1 MKLLLPMLMIAAVW
15 SLCGLGNTQNTGTEQ
30 KPPASQA
37 PKAATSDRESVRR
50 ELVSLANQIAQAAK
64 DGDISYLSKIATDDF
79 KLTDVDGKI
88 KTKNQVLAEVKEEK
102 NIRSFD
108 IVDDNLVSLEG
119 STAVLTYT
127 LKVFGKNGRSA
138 KAGTTD
144 TFVQQNGNWM
154 LKSEQQT
161 LLR

>member
-1 MKLLLPMLMIAAVW
+1 MKLLLPMLLLAAVW
-15 SLCGLGNTQNTGTEQ
+15 TLCGLGNTQNTSTEQ
-30 KPPASQA
+30 KPPAAQA
-37 PKAATSDRESVRR
+37 PKAAAADRESVRR

-64 DGDISYLSKIATDDF
+64 DGNISYLSKIATDDF
-79 KLTDVDGKI
+79 RLTDVDGKI
-88 KTKNQVLAEVKEEK
+88 KSKNQVLAEVKEEK

-108 IVDDNLVSLEG
+108 ILDDNLVSLEG

-144 TFVQQNGNWM
+144 TFIQRDGKWL

>member
-1 MKLLLPMLMIAAVW
+1 MKLLLPLVMLMAVW
-15 SLCGLGNTQNTGTEQ
+15 SFCGLGNTQPASTQQQPPANQPQ
-30 KPPASQA
+30 KP
-37 PKAATSDRESVRR
+37 AADRESVKR
-50 ELVSLANQIAQAAK
+50 ELVSLANQITQAAK
-64 DGDISYLSKIATDDF
+64 DGDVSYLAKIATDDF
-79 KLTDVDGKI
+79 RLTDVDGKV
-88 KTKNQVLAEVKEEK
+88 KSKNQALAEVKEEK

-108 IVDDNLVSLEG
+108 IVDERLVSLEG

-127 LKVFGKNGRSA
+127 LKVVGKNGRSA

-144 TFVQQNGNWM
+144 TYVQQDGKWM

>member
-1 MKLLLPMLMIAAVW
+1 MKLLLPLAMIAAVW
-15 SLCGLGNTQNTGTEQ
+15 SFCGLGNTQQTSTQQQPAANTAS
-30 KPPASQA
+30 KP
-37 PKAATSDRESVRR
+37 AADRESVRR
-50 ELVSLANQIAQAAK
+50 ELVSLANQITQAAK
-64 DGDISYLSKIATDDF
+64 DGDVSYLAKIATDDF
-79 KLTDVDGKI
+79 RLTDIDGKI
-88 KTKNQVLAEVKEEK
+88 KTKNQALAEVKEEK

-108 IVDDNLVSLEG
+108 ILDENLVSLEG

-127 LKVFGKNGRSA
+127 LKVVGKNGRTA

-144 TFVQQNGNWM
+144 TYVQQDGKWM

>member
-1 MKLLLPMLMIAAVW
+1 MKLLLPLAMLAAVW
-15 SLCGLGNTQNTGTEQ
+15 SFCGLGNTQNTSTQQ
-30 KPPASQA
+30 KPPANQA
-37 PKAATSDRESVRR
+37 PTPVTDRDSVRR
-50 ELVSLANQIAQAAK
+50 ELISLANQITQAAK
-64 DGDISYLSKIATDDF
+64 DGDVSYLAKIATDDF
-79 KLTDVDGKI
+79 RLTDIDGKV
-88 KTKNQVLAEVKEEK
+88 KSKNQALTEIKEEK

-108 IVDDNLVSLEG
+108 ILDANLVSLEG

-127 LKVFGKNGRSA
+127 IKVIGKNGRSA

-144 TFVQQNGNWM
+144 TYVQQDGKWM

>member
-1 MKLLLPMLMIAAVW
+1 MAMIAAIW
-15 SLCGLGNTQNTGTEQ
+15 TFCGLGNTQNTATEQ
-30 KPPASQA
+30 KPAANQA
-37 PKAATSDRESVRR
+37 AKLAPDRESVRR
-50 ELVSLANQIAQAAK
+50 ELVNLANQIAQAAK

-79 KLTDVDGKI
+79 RLTDVDGKI
-88 KTKNQVLAEVKEEK
+88 KSKNQVLAEVKEEK
-102 NIRSFD
+102 TIRSFD
-108 IVDDNLVSLEG
+108 IVDDRLVSLDS

-144 TFVQQNGNWM
+144 TFVQQDGKWL

>member
-1 MKLLLPMLMIAAVW
+1 MKLLLPMVVIVAVW
-15 SLCGLGNTQNTGTEQ
+15 SFCGLGNTQQTSTQQPAANQ
-30 KPPASQA
+30 AAKP
-37 PKAATSDRESVRR
+37 AADRDSVRR
-50 ELVSLANQIAQAAK
+50 ELVSLANRITQAAK
-64 DGDISYLSKIATDDF
+64 DGDVSYLAKIATDDF
-79 KLTDVDGKI
+79 RLTDIDGKI
-88 KTKNQVLAEVKEEK
+88 KTKNQALAEVKEEK

-108 IVDDNLVSLEG
+108 ILDENLVSLEG

-127 LKVFGKNGRSA
+127 LKVVGKNGRTA

-144 TFVQQNGNWM
+144 TYVQQDGKWM

>member
-1 MKLLLPMLMIAAVW
+1 MKLLLPMLLLAAVW
-15 SLCGLGNTQNTGTEQ
+15 TLCGLGNTQNTSTEQ
-30 KPPASQA
+30 KSPAAQA
-37 PKAATSDRESVRR
+37 PKAAAADRESVRR

-64 DGDISYLSKIATDDF
+64 DGNISYLSKIATDDF
-79 KLTDVDGKI
+79 RLTDVDGKI
-88 KTKNQVLAEVKEEK
+88 KSKNQVLAEVKEEK

-144 TFVQQNGNWM
+144 TFVQQDGKWL

>member
-1 MKLLLPMLMIAAVW
+1 MSDEPNLQVFDTSDQLAIAAAELFVG
-15 SLCGLGNTQNTGTEQ
+15 C
-30 KPPASQA
+30 ASDSQ
-37 PKAATSDRESVRR
+37 RESNRFCVALSGGKTPKQVY
-50 ELVSLANQIAQAAK
+50 ELL
-64 DGDISYLSKIATDDF
+64 ATDDF
-79 KLTDVDGKI
+79 RLTDVDGKI
-88 KTKNQVLAEVKEEK
+88 KSKNQVLAEVKEEK

-144 TFVQQNGNWM
+144 TFVQQDGKWL